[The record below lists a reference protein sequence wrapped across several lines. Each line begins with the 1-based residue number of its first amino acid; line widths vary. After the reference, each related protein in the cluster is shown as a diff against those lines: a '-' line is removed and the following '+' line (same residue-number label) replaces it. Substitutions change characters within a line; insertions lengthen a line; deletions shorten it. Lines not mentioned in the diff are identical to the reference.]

1 MKLLEKN
8 KHVDKANWPWS
19 CNNFLEM
26 TPKQLTKTKT
36 KWDYIKLKKASIA
49 KEMINKMNRQ
59 AVAWEKIFA
68 KHISDKGL
76 SIQNLHSLTLK
87 KD

>member
-1 MKLLEKN
+1 MKFLEKN

-36 KWDYIKLKKASIA
+36 KWDYIKLKKKSFYS
-49 KEMINKMNRQ
+49 KNNDQ
-59 AVAWEKIFA
+59 QNEKATSGMGENICQT
-68 KHISDKGL
+68 HIR
-76 SIQNLHSLTLK
+76 
-87 KD
+87 